1 MNLSDELPE
10 PGRFRQPLG
19 LVLAGG
25 GALGA
30 WQSGVVYSL
39 VNEYG
44 LRFQHIVGISS
55 GSLTG
60 VAYFLDRLEEI
71 SIRWRNVD
79 TARIMQ
85 FRPKIRPFSLF
96 SGRPVMASLEYV
108 KNEDRAK
115 NRAQCHFSVV
125 SVCKEE
131 RRHIYAHFA
140 PEKQLWDG
148 PLISHIAASCA
159 IPLVFPPI
167 RATIQG
173 KERLLMDGGVSCPKG
188 MDFSFMEDCEDILV
202 LEMECLDRPPRQTL
216 LARALSTQIDP
227 QNPGDPMITGGI
239 QSLLGLPK
247 KPRVYRFFP
256 QRPLHFSSLEFREK
270 YCVPAF
276 EQGLKEGNLLAEES
290 PRFQVQDL

>member
-1 MNLSDELPE
+1 MILNHE
-10 PGRFRQPLG
+10 PRPHGGFRQPLG

-39 VNEYG
+39 VNEFG

-60 VAYFLDRLEEI
+60 VAYFLNRLEEI
-71 SIRWRNVD
+71 STRWRNVN
-79 TARIMQ
+79 TARIMR
-85 FRPKIRPFSLF
+85 FRPKLRPLSLF
-96 SGRPVMASLEYV
+96 SGHPVMKSIEYV
-108 KNEDRAK
+108 ANEDRCK
-115 NRAQCHFSVV
+115 KRAQCHYTVV
-125 SVCKEE
+125 SVCREE

-140 PEKQLWDG
+140 PEKELWDG
-148 PLISHIAASCA
+148 PLIKHIAASCA

-167 RATIQG
+167 RTTIQG
-173 KERLLMDGGVSCPKG
+173 KDRLLMDGGVSCPTG
-188 MDFSFMEDCEDILV
+188 MDFRFMEDCEDVLV

-227 QNPGDPMITGGI
+227 DNPGDAMISRGI
-239 QSLLGLPK
+239 QSLLSLPK

-256 QRPLHFSSLEFREK
+256 QRPLRFSSLEFREK

-276 EQGLKEGNLLAEES
+276 QQGLKEGPLLVKQS
-290 PRFQVQDL
+290 SLFQVQAL